1 MRKITLT
8 LPDGSKMEP
17 PAGRNLW
24 EVSRAPGSGAHGLV
38 LAAKLDNRLCPLDVV
53 PDRSARLEWVTYS
66 DKPGLEIYQRSASFI
81 LNMAVA
87 ELYHNTRLVIG
98 HSISNGFYY
107 DFYCGIPVTQ
117 ELLNEITAKMHEII
131 AGDLP
136 FKRLL
141 LPRAEA
147 VRYFAGRAMGD
158 SQRLVENS
166 AIEQVQIYEN
176 GHFANIEIYPL
187 AFSSGAVSRF
197 ELKTYSPGFVI
208 LFPEPDD
215 FTVNSH
221 IGKTRKLF
229 QIYQES
235 KNWGKILGVSDVGR
249 LDQIIAKNGISEII
263 KVAESLHEKKIA
275 RIADTVSARRE
286 ELRLVLIAGPSAS
299 GKTTFSKRLATQL
312 QVNGIRPLA
321 LSMDNYFVD
330 RESCPR
336 DERNE
341 LDFEALGALDLEL
354 FNRHLADLLE
364 GREVAV
370 PHFDFETGC
379 RRREH
384 NNLWLEDD
392 QILVVEGIHALNPK
406 ISASVPERNKFRI
419 YVSALTQLTV
429 NDHSR
434 ISTTDTR
441 ILRRL
446 VRDSRFRNYSADQT
460 LKRFPSVIRGE
471 RRNTFPFQESADAM
485 FNSSL
490 VYELAVLRDLAVPL
504 LEIIPADNETY
515 TEAQRL
521 LTFLML
527 FRPVT
532 ADEVPPTSILREF
545 IGGSSFHY

>member
-1 MRKITLT
+1 MSKIVLT
-8 LPDGSKMEP
+8 LPDGRQINAA
-17 PAGRNLW
+17 AGKTLF
-24 EVSRAPGSGAHGLV
+24 ELSHGSSGLV
-38 LAAKLDNRLCPLDVV
+38 LAAKLDGRLAPLDTV
-53 PDRSARLEWVTYS
+53 PERSARLEWVTYS
-66 DKPGLEIYQRSASFI
+66 AKPGLEIYQRSACFI

-87 ELYHNTRLVIG
+87 ELSHNIRLVIG

-107 DFYCGIPVTQ
+107 DLYCGIPVTQ
-117 ELLNEITAKMHEII
+117 ELLNGITAKMREII
-131 AGDLP
+131 GRDLP
-136 FKRLL
+136 FRRRL

-147 VRYFAGRAMGD
+147 IRFFADRAMSD
-158 SQRLVENS
+158 SRRLVENS
-166 AIEQVQIYEN
+166 SIDQVQVYEN
-176 GHFANIEIYPL
+176 GRFANIEIYPL
-187 AFSSGAVSRF
+187 AYSSGAVSRF

-208 LFPEPDD
+208 LFPEQED

-249 LDQIIAKNGISEII
+249 LDQIVARGDISEII

-275 RIADTVSARRE
+275 RIADTITGRKE
-286 ELRLVLIAGPSAS
+286 DLRLVLVAGPSAS
-299 GKTTFSKRLATQL
+299 GKTTFSKRLSTQL

-330 RESCPR
+330 RQSCPR
-336 DERNE
+336 DGSGE
-341 LDFEALGALDLEL
+341 LDFEALAAIDLDL

-370 PHFDFETGC
+370 PKFDFETG
-379 RRREH
+379 RRESEH
-384 NNLWLEDD
+384 RNLWLEDD

-419 YVSALTQLTV
+419 YVSALTQLTI

-446 VRDSRFRNYSADQT
+446 VRDSSFRNYDAAQT

-471 RRNTFPFQESADAM
+471 RRNTFPFQEMADVM

-490 VYELAVLRDLAVPL
+490 VYELAVLRDRALPL
-504 LEIIPADNETY
+504 LEMITADDETF

-521 LTFLML
+521 LMFLLL
-527 FRPVT
+527 FQPVA

>member
-1 MRKITLT
+1 
-8 LPDGSKMEP
+8 
-17 PAGRNLW
+17 
-24 EVSRAPGSGAHGLV
+24 
-38 LAAKLDNRLCPLDVV
+38 
-53 PDRSARLEWVTYS
+53 
-66 DKPGLEIYQRSASFI
+66 
-81 LNMAVA
+81 MAVT

-117 ELLNEITAKMHEII
+117 ELLNEITARMREII
-131 AGDLP
+131 ARDLP
-136 FKRLL
+136 FRRLL

-147 VRYFAGRAMGD
+147 IRYFAGRGMSD
-158 SQRLVENS
+158 SRRLVENS
-166 AIEQVQIYEN
+166 GHRRRCQVYES
-176 GHFANIEIYPL
+176 GRFANIEIYPL
-187 AFSSGAVSRF
+187 AYSTGAVSRF

-208 LFPEPDD
+208 LFPEQED

-249 LDQIIAKNGISEII
+249 LDQIIARNGISEII

-275 RIADTVSARRE
+275 RIADTITAKRE
-286 ELRLVLIAGPSAS
+286 DLRLVLVAGPSAS

-330 RESCPR
+330 REACPR
-336 DERNE
+336 DENGE
-341 LDFEALGALDLEL
+341 FDFEALDALDLDL

-370 PHFDFETGC
+370 PRFDFETG
-379 RRREH
+379 RREAGH
-384 NNLWLEDD
+384 RNLWLEDD
-392 QILVVEGIHALNPK
+392 QMLLVEGIHALNPR
-406 ISASVPERNKFRI
+406 ISALVPERNKFRI
-419 YVSALTQLTV
+419 YVSALTQLTI

-441 ILRRL
+441 ILRRM
-446 VRDSRFRNYSADQT
+446 VRDSRYRNYSAAQT

-471 RRNTFPFQESADAM
+471 RRNTFPFQENADVM
-485 FNSSL
+485 FNSAL
-490 VYELAVLRDLAVPL
+490 VYELAVLKDLAVPL
-504 LEIIPADNETY
+504 LEKIAANDETY
-515 TEAQRL
+515 TEARRL
-521 LTFLML
+521 LKFLML
-527 FRPVT
+527 FQPVA

-545 IGGSSFHY
+545 IGGSSFRY

>member
-1 MRKITLT
+1 MRKITLS
-8 LPDGSKMEP
+8 LPDGSQIET
-17 PAGRNLW
+17 ASGRSLQ
-24 EVSRAPGSGAHGLV
+24 EIACDPGSGARGLV
-38 LAAKLDNRLCPLDVV
+38 LAAKLDNRLCPLDSAAEG
-53 PDRSARLEWVTYS
+53 SARLEWITYA

-87 ELYHNTRLVIG
+87 EMSHNTRLVIG

-107 DFYCGIPVTQ
+107 DFYCGIPITQ
-117 ELLNEITAKMHEII
+117 ELLNGITAKMREII
-131 AGDLP
+131 AADLP
-136 FKRLL
+136 FRRLL

-147 VRYFAGRAMGD
+147 IRYFAGRAMSD
-158 SQRLVENS
+158 SRRLVENS
-166 AIEQVQIYEN
+166 SIDQVQVYE
-176 GHFANIEIYPL
+176 GGRFANIEIYPL
-187 AFSSGAVSRF
+187 AYSTGAVSRF

-208 LFPEPDD
+208 LFPEQED
-215 FTVNSH
+215 FKVTSH

-249 LDQIIAKNGISEII
+249 LDQVIARNGISEII
-263 KVAESLHEKKIA
+263 KVAEGLHEKKIA
-275 RIADTVSARRE
+275 RIADSITAKKE
-286 ELRLVLIAGPSAS
+286 DLRLVLVAGPSAS

-336 DERNE
+336 DERGE
-341 LDFEALGALDLEL
+341 LDFEALDALDLGL
-354 FNRHLADLLE
+354 FNRHLADLLD
-364 GREVAV
+364 GREVEV
-370 PHFDFETGC
+370 PRFDFETGC
-379 RRREH
+379 RRSEH
-384 NNLWLEDD
+384 RNLWLEDD

-406 ISASVPERNKFRI
+406 ISASVPERHKFRV
-419 YVSALTQLTV
+419 YVSALTQLTI

-446 VRDSRFRNYSADQT
+446 VRDCSFRNYSAAQT

-471 RRNTFPFQESADAM
+471 RRNTFPFQETADAM
-485 FNSSL
+485 FNSWL
-490 VYELAVLRDLAVPL
+490 VYEMAVLKDLAVPL
-504 LEIIPADNETY
+504 LEKIAPADETY

-521 LTFLML
+521 LQFLML
-527 FRPVT
+527 FQPVA

-545 IGGSSFHY
+545 IGGSSFQY

>member
-1 MRKITLT
+1 MRKISLT
-8 LPDGSKMEP
+8 LSNGIVVKTAP
-17 PAGRNLW
+17 GRSLQ
-24 EVSRAPGSGAHGLV
+24 EICRDPGSGAQGLV
-38 LAAKLDNRLCPLDVV
+38 LAAKLDGHLCPLDMI
-53 PDRSARLEWVTYS
+53 PDLDVRLEWVTYAN
-66 DKPGLEIYQRSASFI
+66 KPGLEIYQRSASFI

-87 ELYHNTRLVIG
+87 EMSHNTRLVIG

-107 DFYCGIPVTQ
+107 DFYCGIPITQ
-117 ELLNEITAKMHEII
+117 EQLNGITAKMREII
-131 AGDLP
+131 SSDLP
-136 FKRLL
+136 FRRLL
-141 LPRAEA
+141 LSRAEA
-147 VRYFAGRAMGD
+147 LRYFAGRAMSD
-158 SQRLVENS
+158 SRRLVENS
-166 AIEQVQIYEN
+166 SIDQVQIYEN
-176 GHFANIEIYPL
+176 GRFANIEIYPL
-187 AFSSGAVSRF
+187 AYSTGAVSRF

-208 LFPEPDD
+208 LFPEQED
-215 FTVNSH
+215 FTVTSH

-249 LDQIIAKNGISEII
+249 LDQIIARNGISEII

-275 RIADTVSARRE
+275 RIADTITSKKE
-286 ELRLVLIAGPSAS
+286 DLRLVLIAGPSAS

-336 DERNE
+336 DERGE
-341 LDFEALGALDLEL
+341 LDFEALDALDLDL

-370 PHFDFETGC
+370 PRFHFETGS
-379 RRREH
+379 RKNEFH
-384 NNLWLEDD
+384 NLWLEDD

-406 ISASVPERNKFRI
+406 ISATVPERNKFRI
-419 YVSALTQLTV
+419 YVSALTQLTI

-446 VRDSRFRNYSADQT
+446 VRDSSFRNYNADQT

-471 RRNTFPFQESADAM
+471 RRNTFPFQESADVM
-485 FNSSL
+485 FNSAL
-490 VYELAVLRDLAVPL
+490 VYELAVLKNLAVPL
-504 LEIIPADNETY
+504 LEKIPAGDDAY
-515 TEAQRL
+515 TEARRL
-521 LTFLML
+521 LMFLML
-527 FRPVT
+527 FQPVA

>member
-1 MRKITLT
+1 MSKISLT
-8 LPDGSKMEP
+8 LSDGSVI
-17 PAGRNLW
+17 RT
-24 EVSRAPGSGAHGLV
+24 APGRSLYEISRDQGSGTQGLV
-38 LAAKLDNRLCPLDVV
+38 LAAKLDSELCPLDTVAKS
-53 PDRSARLEWVTYS
+53 SARLEWVTYS

-87 ELYHNTRLVIG
+87 EMSHNTRLVIG

-107 DFYCGIPVTQ
+107 DFYCGIPITQ
-117 ELLNEITAKMHEII
+117 EVLNGITAKMREII
-131 AGDLP
+131 SSDLP
-136 FKRLL
+136 FRRLL
-141 LPRAEA
+141 LPRHEA
-147 VRYFAGRAMGD
+147 IQYFAGRAMSD
-158 SQRLVENS
+158 SRRLVENS
-166 AIEQVQIYEN
+166 SIDQVQIYEN
-176 GHFANIEIYPL
+176 GRFANIEIYPL
-187 AFSSGAVSRF
+187 AYSTGAVSRF

-208 LFPEPDD
+208 LFPEQED
-215 FTVNSH
+215 FKVTSH
-221 IGKTRKLF
+221 IGKTHKLF

-263 KVAESLHEKKIA
+263 KIAESLHEKKIA
-275 RIADTVSARRE
+275 RIADTITSKKE
-286 ELRLVLIAGPSAS
+286 ELRLVLVAGPSAS

-321 LSMDNYFVD
+321 LSMDNYFID

-336 DERNE
+336 DKCGE
-341 LDFEALGALDLEL
+341 LDFEALDALDLDL

-370 PHFDFETGC
+370 PRFHFETGS
-379 RRREH
+379 RKSERH
-384 NNLWLEDD
+384 NLWLEDD

-406 ISASVPERNKFRI
+406 ISASVSDRNKFRI
-419 YVSALTQLTV
+419 YVSALTQLTI

-446 VRDSRFRNYSADQT
+446 IRDSSFRNYNGAQT

-471 RRNTFPFQESADAM
+471 QRNTFPFQETADAM
-485 FNSSL
+485 FNSWL

-504 LEIIPADNETY
+504 LEKIPAEDETY

-521 LTFLML
+521 LMFLML
-527 FRPVT
+527 FQPVA

-545 IGGSSFHY
+545 IGGSSFRY

>member
-1 MRKITLT
+1 MPKITLT
-8 LPDGSKMEP
+8 LPDGSKIETT
-17 PAGRNLW
+17 ANRSLH
-24 EVSRAPGSGAHGLV
+24 EISRDPGSGARGLV
-38 LAAKLDNRLCPLDVV
+38 LAAKLDGQLCPLDT
-53 PDRSARLEWVTYS
+53 PAGDSARLEWVTYA

-87 ELYHNTRLVIG
+87 ELYYNTRLVIG

-107 DFYCGIPVTQ
+107 DFYCAIPVTQ
-117 ELLNEITAKMHEII
+117 ELLNEITAKMHEISDR
-131 AGDLP
+131 DLV
-136 FKRLL
+136 FRRRL
-141 LPRAEA
+141 LPRDEA
-147 VRYFAGRAMGD
+147 IRYLRERSLSD
-158 SQRLVENS
+158 SRRLVENS
-166 AIEQVQIYEN
+166 AIDQVQIYES
-176 GHFANIEIYPL
+176 GPFANIEIYPL
-187 AFSSGAVSRF
+187 AYSTGAVSRF
-197 ELKTYSPGFVI
+197 ELRSYSPGFVI
-208 LFPEPDD
+208 LFPEQDD
-215 FTVNSH
+215 FIVNSH

-249 LDQIIAKNGISEII
+249 LDQIIAKGHISELI
-263 KVAESLHEKKIA
+263 KVAEGLHEKKIA
-275 RIADTVSARRE
+275 RIADTLLAKKEDV
-286 ELRLVLIAGPSAS
+286 RLVLVAGPSAS
-299 GKTTFSKRLATQL
+299 GKTTFSKRLSTQL

-336 DERNE
+336 DENGD
-341 LDFEALGALDLEL
+341 LDFEALGALDLVL

-370 PHFDFETGC
+370 PRFNFETG
-379 RRREH
+379 RRKDEH
-384 NNLWLEDD
+384 QTLWLEDD

-406 ISASVPERNKFRI
+406 ISALVPEQHKFRI
-419 YVSALTQLTV
+419 YVSALTQLTI

-446 VRDSRFRNYSADQT
+446 VRDSRFRNYSAAET

-471 RRNTFPFQESADAM
+471 RRNTFPFQETADTM
-485 FNSSL
+485 LNSWL
-490 VYELAVLRDLAVPL
+490 VYELAVLRDLALPL
-504 LEIIPADNETY
+504 LEKIGPDDETY

-521 LTFLML
+521 LKFLML
-527 FRPVT
+527 FRPVA

-545 IGGSSFHY
+545 IGGSSFRY

>member
-1 MRKITLT
+1 MPKIVLT
-8 LPDGSKMEP
+8 LPDGKQINAA
-17 PAGRNLW
+17 AGKNLFQL
-24 EVSRAPGSGAHGLV
+24 SHGSSGLV
-38 LAAKLDNRLCPLDVV
+38 LAAKLDGRLCPLDTV
-53 PDRSARLEWVTYS
+53 PDRSARLQWVTYS

-87 ELYHNTRLVIG
+87 ELYHNIRLVIG

-117 ELLNEITAKMHEII
+117 ELLNGITAKMREII
-131 AGDLP
+131 SRDLP
-136 FKRLL
+136 FQHRL

-147 VRYFAGRAMGD
+147 IRYFADRAMSD
-158 SQRLVENS
+158 SRRLVENS
-166 AIEQVQIYEN
+166 SIDQVQVYEN
-176 GHFANIEIYPL
+176 GRFANIEIYPL
-187 AFSSGAVSRF
+187 AYSSGAVSRF

-208 LFPEPDD
+208 LFPEQED

-221 IGKTRKLF
+221 IGKTRQLF

-249 LDQIIAKNGISEII
+249 LDQIVAKGGISEII

-275 RIADTVSARRE
+275 RIADTITSRKE
-286 ELRLVLIAGPSAS
+286 DLRLVLIAGPSAS
-299 GKTTFSKRLATQL
+299 GKTTFSKRLSTQL

-330 RESCPR
+330 RQACPR
-336 DERNE
+336 DGSGE
-341 LDFEALGALDLEL
+341 LDFEALGTLDLEL
-354 FNRHLADLLE
+354 FNHHLADLLE

-370 PHFDFETGC
+370 PKFDFETGS
-379 RRREH
+379 RESEH
-384 NNLWLEDD
+384 RNLWLEDD

-419 YVSALTQLTV
+419 YVSALTQLTI

-446 VRDSRFRNYSADQT
+446 VRDSSFRNYNAAQT

-471 RRNTFPFQESADAM
+471 RRNTFPFQESADVM

-490 VYELAVLRDLAVPL
+490 VYELAVLKDPALPL
-504 LEIIPADNETY
+504 LEMITADDASY

-521 LTFLML
+521 LMFLML
-527 FRPVT
+527 FQPVAT
-532 ADEVPPTSILREF
+532 DEVPPTSILREF
-545 IGGSSFHY
+545 IGGSSFRY

>member
-1 MRKITLT
+1 MPKIVLT
-8 LPDGSKMEP
+8 LPDGKQINAA
-17 PAGRNLW
+17 AGKNLF
-24 EVSRAPGSGAHGLV
+24 ELSHGSSGLL
-38 LAAKLDNRLCPLDVV
+38 LAAKLDGRLTPLDMV
-53 PDRSARLEWVTYS
+53 PDRSARLQWVTYS

-87 ELYHNTRLVIG
+87 ELYHNIRLVIG

-117 ELLNEITAKMHEII
+117 ELLNGITAKMREII
-131 AGDLP
+131 SRDLP
-136 FKRLL
+136 FQHRL
-141 LPRAEA
+141 LPREQAI
-147 VRYFAGRAMGD
+147 RYFADRAMSD
-158 SQRLVENS
+158 SRRLVENS
-166 AIEQVQIYEN
+166 SIDQVQVYEN
-176 GHFANIEIYPL
+176 GRFTNIEIYPL
-187 AFSSGAVSRF
+187 AYSSGAVSRF

-208 LFPEPDD
+208 LFPEQED
-215 FTVNSH
+215 FTVTSH

-249 LDQIIAKNGISEII
+249 LDQIIAKKGISEII
-263 KVAESLHEKKIA
+263 KIAESLHEKKIA
-275 RIADTVSARRE
+275 RIADTITSKKE
-286 ELRLVLIAGPSAS
+286 DLRLVLIAGPSAS

-336 DERNE
+336 DEQGE
-341 LDFEALGALDLEL
+341 LDFEALDALDLDL
-354 FNRHLADLLE
+354 FNSHLADLLE

-370 PHFDFETGC
+370 PSFHFETGSRKSE
-379 RRREH
+379 RR
-384 NNLWLEDD
+384 NLWLEDD

-406 ISASVPERNKFRI
+406 ISASVPERHKFRI
-419 YVSALTQLTV
+419 YVSALTQLTI

-446 VRDSRFRNYSADQT
+446 VRDCSFRNYSAAQT

-471 RRNTFPFQESADAM
+471 RRNTFPFQETADAM
-485 FNSSL
+485 FNSWL
-490 VYELAVLRDLAVPL
+490 VYELAVLKDLALPL
-504 LEIIPADNETY
+504 LEKITPADETY
-515 TEAQRL
+515 TEARRL
-521 LTFLML
+521 LMFLML
-527 FRPVT
+527 FQPVA

-545 IGGSSFHY
+545 IGGSSFYY

>member
-1 MRKITLT
+1 MSKITLT
-8 LPDGSKMEP
+8 LADGNKMET
-17 PAGRNLW
+17 
-24 EVSRAPGSGAHGLV
+24 APGKSLYEISREHGSGSQGLV
-38 LAAKLDNRLCPLDVV
+38 LAAKLDGSLCPLDTV
-53 PDRSARLEWVTYS
+53 PDRAARLEWVTYS
-66 DKPGLEIYQRSASFI
+66 SKPGLEIYQRSASFI
-81 LNMAVA
+81 LNMAVT
-87 ELYHNTRLVIG
+87 ELSHNTRLVIG

-107 DFYCGIPVTQ
+107 DFYCGIPITQ
-117 ELLNEITAKMHEII
+117 ELLNVITAKMREII
-131 AGDLP
+131 NRDLP

-141 LPRAEA
+141 LPRDK
-147 VRYFAGRAMGD
+147 AMLYLADRGMSD

-166 AIEQVQIYEN
+166 SIDQVQIYEN
-176 GHFANIEIYPL
+176 GRFANLEIYPL
-187 AFSSGAVSRF
+187 AYSTGAVSRF

-208 LFPEPDD
+208 LFPEQED
-215 FTVNSH
+215 FKVNSH

-235 KNWGKILGVSDVGR
+235 KNWGTILGVSDVGR
-249 LDQIIAKNGISEII
+249 LDQIIAKGGISEII

-275 RIADTVSARRE
+275 RIADTITSRKE
-286 ELRLVLIAGPSAS
+286 DLRLVLVAGPSAS
-299 GKTTFSKRLATQL
+299 GKTTFAKRLATQL

-336 DERNE
+336 DAQGV
-341 LDFEALGALDLEL
+341 LDFEALDALDLDL

-370 PHFDFETGC
+370 PRFHFETGS
-379 RRREH
+379 RRSERH
-384 NNLWLEDD
+384 NLWLEGD

-406 ISASVPERNKFRI
+406 ISATVPERNKFRV
-419 YVSALTQLTV
+419 YVSALTQLTI

-446 VRDSRFRNYSADQT
+446 IRDSSFRNYNPEQT
-460 LKRFPSVIRGE
+460 LKRFPSVINGE

-490 VYELAVLRDLAVPL
+490 VYELAVLKDLALPL
-504 LEIIPADNETY
+504 LEKIPATDETY

-521 LTFLML
+521 RLFLML
-527 FRPVT
+527 FQPVA

>member
-1 MRKITLT
+1 MPKIVLT
-8 LPDGSKMEP
+8 LPDGKQINAA
-17 PAGRNLW
+17 AGKNLF
-24 EVSRAPGSGAHGLV
+24 ELSHGSSGLL
-38 LAAKLDNRLCPLDVV
+38 LAAKLDGRLTPLDMV
-53 PDRSARLEWVTYS
+53 PDRSARLQWVTYS

-87 ELYHNTRLVIG
+87 ELYHNIRLVIG

-117 ELLNEITAKMHEII
+117 ELLNGITAKMREII
-131 AGDLP
+131 GRDLP
-136 FKRLL
+136 FQHRL
-141 LPRAEA
+141 LPREQAI
-147 VRYFAGRAMGD
+147 RYFADRAMSD
-158 SQRLVENS
+158 SRRLVENS
-166 AIEQVQIYEN
+166 SIDQVQVYEN
-176 GHFANIEIYPL
+176 GRFANIEIYPL
-187 AFSSGAVSRF
+187 AYSSGAVSRF

-208 LFPEPDD
+208 LFPEQED

-221 IGKTRKLF
+221 IGKTRQLF

-249 LDQIIAKNGISEII
+249 LDQIVAKGDISEII

-275 RIADTVSARRE
+275 RIADTITARKE
-286 ELRLVLIAGPSAS
+286 DLRLVLIAGPSAS
-299 GKTTFSKRLATQL
+299 GKTTFSKRLSTQL

-330 RESCPR
+330 RQACPR
-336 DERNE
+336 DGSGE
-341 LDFEALGALDLEL
+341 LDFEALGTLDLDL

-370 PHFDFETGC
+370 PRFDFETG
-379 RRREH
+379 RRESEH
-384 NNLWLEDD
+384 RNLWLEDD

-419 YVSALTQLTV
+419 YVSALTQLTI

-446 VRDSRFRNYSADQT
+446 VRDSSFRNYNAAQT

-471 RRNTFPFQESADAM
+471 RRNTFPFQESADVM

-490 VYELAVLRDLAVPL
+490 VYELAVLKDPALPL
-504 LEIIPADNETY
+504 LEMITADDETY

-521 LTFLML
+521 LMFLML
-527 FRPVT
+527 FQPVA

-545 IGGSSFHY
+545 IGGSSFRY

>member
-1 MRKITLT
+1 MPKITLT
-8 LPDGSKMEP
+8 LADGSKIETMP
-17 PAGRNLW
+17 GKSLYDI
-24 EVSRAPGSGAHGLV
+24 SRAPGSGARGLV
-38 LAAKLDNRLCPLDVV
+38 LAAKVDNRLCPLDTAAES
-53 PDRSARLEWVTYS
+53 SARLEWVTYS
-66 DKPGLEIYQRSASFI
+66 GKPGLEIYQRSASFI

-107 DFYCGIPVTQ
+107 DFYCAIPVTQ
-117 ELLNEITAKMHEII
+117 ELLNEITAKMHGII
-131 AGDLP
+131 AADLP
-136 FKRLL
+136 FQRRL

-147 VRYFAGRAMGD
+147 IDYFAGRSMSD
-158 SQRLVENS
+158 SRRLVENS
-166 AIEQVQIYEN
+166 TVELVQVYEN
-176 GHFANIEIYPL
+176 GRFANIEIYPL
-187 AFSSGAVSRF
+187 AFSTGAVSRF
-197 ELKTYSPGFVI
+197 ELKSYSPGFVI
-208 LFPEPDD
+208 LFPEQED
-215 FTVNSH
+215 FTVTSH

-249 LDQIIAKNGISEII
+249 LDQIVARNGISEII

-275 RIADTVSARRE
+275 RIADTITAKKE
-286 ELRLVLIAGPSAS
+286 DLRLVLVAGPSAS

-336 DERNE
+336 DERGE
-341 LDFEALGALDLEL
+341 LDFEALDALDLDL

-370 PHFDFETGC
+370 PRFDFETG
-379 RRREH
+379 RRRSEH
-384 NNLWLEDD
+384 RSLWLEDD
-392 QILVVEGIHALNPK
+392 QTLVVEGIHALNPR
-406 ISASVPERNKFRI
+406 ISASVPERHKFRI
-419 YVSALTQLTV
+419 YVSALTQLTI

-446 VRDSRFRNYSADQT
+446 VRDSRFRNYNAAQT

-471 RRNTFPFQESADAM
+471 RRNTFPFQESADVM
-485 FNSSL
+485 FNSAL
-490 VYELAVLRDLAVPL
+490 VYELAVLKDLAVPL
-504 LEIIPADNETY
+504 LEKIAPDDETY

-521 LTFLML
+521 LQFLML
-527 FRPVT
+527 FQPVA

>member
-8 LPDGSKMEP
+8 LADGSMIETTP
-17 PAGRNLW
+17 GRSLQ
-24 EVSRAPGSGAHGLV
+24 EISRDHGSGARGLV
-38 LAAKLDNRLCPLDVV
+38 LAAKLENRLCPLDTIAE
-53 PDRSARLEWVTYS
+53 RSARLEWLTYS
-66 DKPGLEIYQRSASFI
+66 EKPGLEIYQRSASFI

-107 DFYCGIPVTQ
+107 DFYCAIPVTQ

-131 AGDLP
+131 AADLP
-136 FKRLL
+136 FRRQV
-141 LPRAEA
+141 LPRGEA
-147 VRYFAGRAMGD
+147 IRYFSGRAMSD
-158 SQRLVENS
+158 SRRLVENS
-166 AIEQVQIYEN
+166 TIDQVQIYEN
-176 GHFANIEIYPL
+176 GRFANIEIYPL
-187 AFSSGAVSRF
+187 AYSSGAISRF

-208 LFPEPDD
+208 LFPEREN
-215 FTVNSH
+215 FTVTSH

-249 LDQIIAKNGISEII
+249 LDQIVAKGNISEII
-263 KVAESLHEKKIA
+263 KVAEGLHEKKIA
-275 RIADTVSARRE
+275 RIADTITAKKE
-286 ELRLVLIAGPSAS
+286 DLRLVLVAGPSAS
-299 GKTTFSKRLATQL
+299 GKTTFSKRLSTQL

-336 DERNE
+336 DENGE
-341 LDFEALGALDLEL
+341 LDFEALDALDLDL

-370 PHFDFETGC
+370 PRFDFETGC
-379 RRREH
+379 RKSEH
-384 NNLWLEDD
+384 HNLWLEDD
-392 QILVVEGIHALNPK
+392 QILVVEGIHALNPR
-406 ISASVPERNKFRI
+406 ISASVPEHYKFRI
-419 YVSALTQLTV
+419 YVSALTQLTI

-446 VRDSRFRNYSADQT
+446 VRDCNFRNYNAAQT

-471 RRNTFPFQESADAM
+471 QRNTFPFQETADAM
-485 FNSSL
+485 FNSWL
-490 VYELAVLRDLAVPL
+490 VYELAVLRDLA
-504 LEIIPADNETY
+504 IPQLKKIAVNDETY
-515 TEAQRL
+515 TEAWRL
-521 LTFLML
+521 LKFLML
-527 FRPVT
+527 FLPVA

-545 IGGSSFHY
+545 IGGSSFRY

>member
-8 LPDGSKMEP
+8 LANGIQIDTQPGKSLYEI
-17 PAGRNLW
+17 
-24 EVSRAPGSGAHGLV
+24 SRSHGSGAQGLV
-38 LAAKLDNRLCPLDVV
+38 LAAKLDGRLCPLDTV

-107 DFYCGIPVTQ
+107 DFYCGIPITQ
-117 ELLNEITAKMHEII
+117 ELLNGITAKMREII
-131 AGDLP
+131 GRDLP

-141 LPRAEA
+141 LPRSEA
-147 VRYFAGRAMGD
+147 IQYLAGRAMSD
-158 SQRLVENS
+158 SRRLVENS
-166 AIEQVQIYEN
+166 SIDQVQIYEN
-176 GHFANIEIYPL
+176 GRFANIEIYPL
-187 AFSSGAVSRF
+187 AYSSGAVSRF

-208 LFPEPDD
+208 LFPEQEN

-249 LDQIIAKNGISEII
+249 LDQIIAKGGISEII
-263 KVAESLHEKKIA
+263 KVAEGLHEKKIA
-275 RIADTVSARRE
+275 RIADTITSKKE

-299 GKTTFSKRLATQL
+299 GKTTFSKRLAAQL

-336 DERNE
+336 DQRGE
-341 LDFEALGALDLEL
+341 LDFEALDALDLEL

-364 GREVAV
+364 GREVGV
-370 PHFDFETGC
+370 PRFDFETGC
-379 RRREH
+379 RESEH
-384 NNLWLEDD
+384 RNLWLEDD

-419 YVSALTQLTV
+419 YVSALTQLTI

-441 ILRRL
+441 VLRRL
-446 VRDSRFRNYSADQT
+446 VRDSSFRNYNAAQT

-471 RRNTFPFQESADAM
+471 RRNTFPFQESADVM

-490 VYELAVLRDLAVPL
+490 VYELAVLKDLALPL
-504 LEIIPADNETY
+504 LEMIPAGDETY
-515 TEAQRL
+515 TEARRL
-521 LTFLML
+521 LMFLML
-527 FRPVT
+527 FQPVA

>member
-1 MRKITLT
+1 MRNISLT
-8 LPDGSKMEP
+8 LSDGRTLATPPGRSLQEISRDPD
-17 PAGRNLW
+17 
-24 EVSRAPGSGAHGLV
+24 SGASGLV
-38 LAAKLDNRLCPLDVV
+38 LAADLDNRLCSLDSV
-53 PDRSARLEWVTYS
+53 PSADARLRWVTYS

-81 LNMAVA
+81 LNMAAA

-107 DFYCGIPVTQ
+107 DFYCAIPVTQ
-117 ELLNEITAKMHEII
+117 ELLNGITAKMHEII
-131 AGDLP
+131 AADMP
-136 FKRLL
+136 FRRRL
-141 LPRAEA
+141 LPRDEA
-147 VRYFAGRAMGD
+147 IRYFAERAMSD
-158 SQRLVENS
+158 SRRLVENS
-166 AIEQVQIYEN
+166 PVEQVPIYEN
-176 GHFANIEIYPL
+176 GRFANIEIYPL
-187 AFSSGAVSRF
+187 AFSTGAVSRF

-208 LFPEPDD
+208 LFPEQED

-221 IGKTRKLF
+221 FGKTRKLF

-249 LDQIIAKNGISEII
+249 LDQIVAKSGISEII

-275 RIADTVSARRE
+275 RVADTITAKKD

-336 DERNE
+336 DKNNE
-341 LDFEALGALDLEL
+341 LDFEALGALDLDL

-370 PHFDFETGC
+370 PRFDFETGC
-379 RRREH
+379 RKLEH
-384 NNLWLEDD
+384 RNLWLEDD
-392 QILVVEGIHALNPK
+392 QTLVVEGIHGLNPK
-406 ISASVPERNKFRI
+406 ISASVPERHKFRI
-419 YVSALTQLTV
+419 YVSALTQLTI
-429 NDHSR
+429 NDYSR

-446 VRDSRFRNYSADQT
+446 VRDCSFRNYSPAQT
-460 LKRFPSVIRGE
+460 LKRFPSVVRGE
-471 RRNTFPFQESADAM
+471 RRNTFPFQESADMM

-490 VYELAVLRDLAVPL
+490 VYELAVLKNLAVPL
-504 LEIIPADNETY
+504 LEKIAADDETY
-515 TEAQRL
+515 AEAQRL
-521 LTFLML
+521 LMFLML
-527 FRPVT
+527 FQPVA

-545 IGGSSFHY
+545 IGGSSFRY

>member
-1 MRKITLT
+1 MPKITLT
-8 LPDGSKMEP
+8 LAD
-17 PAGRNLW
+17 RNKIETSPGKSLY
-24 EVSRAPGSGAHGLV
+24 EISRDHNSGARGLI
-38 LAAKLDNRLCPLDVV
+38 LAAKLDGCLTPLDTI
-53 PDRSARLEWVTYS
+53 PERSARLQWVTYS

-87 ELYHNTRLVIG
+87 ELYHNIRLVIG

-117 ELLNEITAKMHEII
+117 ELLNEITAKMREII
-131 AGDLP
+131 SRDLP
-136 FKRLL
+136 FRHRL
-141 LPRAEA
+141 LPREQAIG
-147 VRYFAGRAMGD
+147 YFADRAMSD
-158 SQRLVENS
+158 SRRLVENS
-166 AIEQVQIYEN
+166 SIDQVQVYEN
-176 GHFANIEIYPL
+176 GRFANIEIYPL
-187 AFSSGAVSRF
+187 AYSSGAVSRF

-208 LFPEPDD
+208 LFPEQED

-249 LDQIIAKNGISEII
+249 LDQIIAKKGISDII
-263 KVAESLHEKKIA
+263 KIAESLHEKKIA
-275 RIADTVSARRE
+275 RIADTITSKKE
-286 ELRLVLIAGPSAS
+286 DLRLVLIAGPSAS
-299 GKTTFSKRLATQL
+299 GKTTFSKRLSTQL

-330 RESCPR
+330 RQSCPR
-336 DERNE
+336 DEQGE
-341 LDFEALGALDLEL
+341 LDFEALGALDLDL
-354 FNRHLADLLE
+354 FNSHLADLLE

-370 PHFDFETGC
+370 PKFDFETGS
-379 RRREH
+379 RESAQR
-384 NNLWLEDD
+384 NLWLEDD

-406 ISASVPERNKFRI
+406 ISAAVTERHKFRI
-419 YVSALTQLTV
+419 YVSALTQLTI

-446 VRDSRFRNYSADQT
+446 VRDSSFRNYSAAQT

-471 RRNTFPFQESADAM
+471 RRNTFPFQETADAM
-485 FNSSL
+485 FNSWL
-490 VYELAVLRDLAVPL
+490 VYELAVLKDLALPL
-504 LEIIPADNETY
+504 LEMIIADDETY

-521 LTFLML
+521 LKFLML
-527 FRPVT
+527 FQPVA

-545 IGGSSFHY
+545 IGGSSFQY

>member
-1 MRKITLT
+1 MGKIILT
-8 LPDGSKMEP
+8 LPDGSKVEP

-24 EVSRAPGSGAHGLV
+24 EISRAPGGRAHGLV
-38 LAAKLDNRLCPLDVV
+38 LAAKLNNRLCPLDIV
-53 PDRSARLEWVTYS
+53 PDRAARLEWVTYS
-66 DKPGLEIYQRSASFI
+66 DKPGMEIYQRSASFI

-87 ELYHNTRLVIG
+87 ELVHNTRLVIG

-131 AGDLP
+131 ARDLP

-147 VRYFAGRAMGD
+147 IRYFTEHAMSD

-166 AIEQVQIYEN
+166 AIDQIQIYEN

-249 LDQIIAKNGISEII
+249 LDQIIAKGSISEII

-275 RIADTVSARRE
+275 RIADTVTARKE
-286 ELRLVLIAGPSAS
+286 DLRLVLIAGPSAS

-341 LDFEALGALDLEL
+341 LDFEALDALDLDL

-370 PHFDFETGC
+370 PRFDFETGC

-392 QILVVEGIHALNPK
+392 QTLVVEGIHALNPK
-406 ISASVPERNKFRI
+406 ISVSVPERNKFRL

-471 RRNTFPFQESADAM
+471 RRNTFPFQESADTM

-504 LEIIPADNETY
+504 LEVIHAQDETY

-527 FRPVT
+527 FRPVA

>member
-1 MRKITLT
+1 MPKITFT
-8 LPDGSKMEP
+8 LADGNKIETAP
-17 PAGRNLW
+17 GRSLY
-24 EVSRAPGSGAHGLV
+24 EISHVHGSGARGLV
-38 LAAKLDNRLCPLDVV
+38 LAAKLDNRLCPLDTMA
-53 PDRSARLEWVTYS
+53 DSSARLEWVTYS
-66 DKPGLEIYQRSASFI
+66 AKPGVEIYQRSASFI
-81 LNMAVA
+81 LNMAVS
-87 ELYHNTRLVIG
+87 ELYHNIRLVIG

-107 DFYCGIPVTQ
+107 DFYCAIPVTQ
-117 ELLNEITAKMHEII
+117 ELLNEIMAKMHEII
-131 AGDLP
+131 AADLP
-136 FKRLL
+136 FRRQV
-141 LPRAEA
+141 LPRDEA
-147 VRYFAGRAMGD
+147 IRYFTDRSLSD
-158 SQRLVENS
+158 SRRLVENS
-166 AIEQVQIYEN
+166 TIEQVQIYEN
-176 GHFANIEIYPL
+176 GQFANIEIYPL
-187 AFSSGAVSRF
+187 AYSTGAVSRF
-197 ELKTYSPGFVI
+197 ELKSYSPGFVI
-208 LFPEPDD
+208 LFPEQED

-249 LDQIIAKNGISEII
+249 LDQIVAKGNISEII

-275 RIADTVSARRE
+275 RIADTITMKKE
-286 ELRLVLIAGPSAS
+286 DLRLVLIAGPSAS

-330 RESCPR
+330 RQSCPR
-336 DERNE
+336 DGSGE
-341 LDFEALGALDLEL
+341 LDFEALGAIDLDL

-370 PHFDFETGC
+370 PRFDFETG
-379 RRREH
+379 RRKHEH
-384 NNLWLEDD
+384 RNLWLEDD

-406 ISASVPERNKFRI
+406 ISTSVPERNKFRI
-419 YVSALTQLTV
+419 YVSALTQLTI

-446 VRDSRFRNYSADQT
+446 VRDSSFRNYDAAQT

-471 RRNTFPFQESADAM
+471 RCNTFPFQEMADVM
-485 FNSSL
+485 FNSAL
-490 VYELAVLRDLAVPL
+490 VYELAVLKDLALPQ
-504 LEIIPADNETY
+504 LEKIDSTDETF

-521 LTFLML
+521 LKFLML
-527 FRPVT
+527 FQPVA

-545 IGGSSFHY
+545 IGGSSFRY